1 MNFWL
6 CTIKYTDRLT
16 HTQNLLIY
24 FQGDV
29 RVFST
34 RIANHSTSVQSMFHT
49 LILHYLF
56 NLMAFILFVLYTM
69 RKIIIEHMYTW
80 YQRARTE
87 RQVLIRARAHALT
100 HEHTFTRCQWS
111 STKDVRRNGEK
122 KKRDKNGAAEI
133 GWIVTSTKK
142 NEENLRADEMKKI
155 KNRKKHCEY

>member
-87 RQVLIRARAHALT
+87 RQVLIRARARARTYART
-100 HEHTFTRCQWS
+100 HIHTVSMIKHQRCQKKWREE
-111 STKDVRRNGEK
+111 KERQKWRGRNWLNSHFNK
-122 KKRDKNGAAEI
+122 KKRRKFTRR
-133 GWIVTSTKK
+133 W
-142 NEENLRADEMKKI
+142 NEEN
-155 KNRKKHCEY
+155 